1 MWKVRKRGPLMTLWF
16 LSWKTGKM
24 VDVWV
29 EKVMGSIL
37 CMVNEIIAGMVVREE
52 WRQEGEC

>member
-1 MWKVRKRGPLMTLWF
+1 MTLWF